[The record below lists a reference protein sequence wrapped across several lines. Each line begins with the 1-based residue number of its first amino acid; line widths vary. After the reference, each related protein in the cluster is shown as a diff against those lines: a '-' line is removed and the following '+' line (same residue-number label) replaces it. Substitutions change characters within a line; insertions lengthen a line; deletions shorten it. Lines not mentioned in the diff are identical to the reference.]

1 MISQIWDYR
10 NPSMYVKSFIAHKN
24 SVYTLE
30 WHPEESNKLAT
41 GGRDKAVKV
50 STDCLT
56 ECVTLFVGESVLA
69 CKLVKI

>member
-1 MISQIWDYR
+1 
-10 NPSMYVKSFIAHKN
+10 MYVKSFIAHKN

-50 STDCLT
+50 LPD
-56 ECVTLFVGESVLA
+56 
-69 CKLVKI
+69 